1 MSINQFLSILKA
13 RWGLLATVL
22 LLTIATTVALS
33 LYMPKKYT
41 AVATMVIDVKSP
53 DPVAGI
59 VLQGMLAPGYM
70 ATQMDILKSDRVALK
85 AIRTLKLDQNPQLH
99 EQWQEEA
106 KGRGEFD
113 DWIVDVIQKHLDVMP
128 GKESS
133 VINISYTATQPAFA
147 AALANAFMQAY
158 IDTTLELRVEP
169 AKRYTTMFDAQAK
182 IFRERLEQARGRL
195 SQYQQENGLIMADER
210 IDVETNRLNELSNQ
224 LVMLQSVSADSNSR
238 QAAAVVNGD
247 RLQEVINNPVIG
259 NLKADLSRQEARL
272 KELSNR
278 MGDAHPQVTE
288 LRANINE
295 LRARIDSETKRIA
308 ASVGINNAINQS
320 RESQLK
326 AALAQQRQ
334 RLLEIKQQRDQAA
347 LYLQD
352 VENAQRAY
360 DAIQTRLSQATIESQ
375 ANQTNVSILK
385 AASAPA
391 EASSPKVFLNI
402 ALSILLGGMLAVG
415 CALAVELSDRRIRT
429 GSDIALGM
437 DTVLLGEL
445 QPTDAKIGMA
455 AAVMTRL
462 TGPKTPLL
470 ERPTN

>member
-22 LLTIATTVALS
+22 LLTIVTTVALS
-33 LYMPKKYT
+33 LYLPKKYT

-53 DPVAGI
+53 DPVAGM

-99 EQWQEEA
+99 EQWLEEA
-106 KGRGEFD
+106 QGRGEFD
-113 DWIVDVIQKHLDVMP
+113 DWIVDVVQKPLDVMP

-182 IFRERLEQARGRL
+182 VFRERLEQARARL
-195 SQYQQENGLIMADER
+195 SQYQQENGLVMADER

-224 LVMLQSVSADSNSR
+224 LVMLQAVSADSNSR

-247 RLQEVINNPVIG
+247 RLQEVINNPVIA

-272 KELSNR
+272 KEISNK
-278 MGDAHPQVTE
+278 MGEAHPQVTE

-295 LRARIDSETKRIA
+295 LRLRIDGETKRIA

-391 EASSPKVFLNI
+391 DPSSPKVFLNI

-437 DTVLLGEL
+437 DTILLGEL
-445 QPTDAKIGMA
+445 QPTDAKIGRATAMI
-455 AAVMTRL
+455 TRL

-470 ERPTN
+470 ERPTS

>member
-22 LLTIATTVALS
+22 LLTIVTTVALS
-33 LYMPKKYT
+33 LYLPKKYT

-53 DPVAGI
+53 DPVAGM

-106 KGRGEFD
+106 QGRGEFE
-113 DWIVDVIQKHLDVMP
+113 DWIVDVVQKPLDVMP

-182 IFRERLEQARGRL
+182 VFRERLEQARARL
-195 SQYQQENGLIMADER
+195 SQYQQENGLVMADER

-224 LVMLQSVSADSNSR
+224 LVMLQAVSADSNSR

-247 RLQEVINNPVIG
+247 RLQEVINNPVIA

-272 KELSNR
+272 KEISSK
-278 MGDAHPQVTE
+278 MGEAHPQVTE

-295 LRARIDSETKRIA
+295 LRLRIDGETKRIA

-391 EASSPKVFLNI
+391 DPSSPKVFLNI
-402 ALSILLGGMLAVG
+402 ALSVLLGGMLAVG

-437 DTVLLGEL
+437 DTILLGEL
-445 QPTDAKIGMA
+445 QPTDAKIGRATAMI
-455 AAVMTRL
+455 TRL

-470 ERPTN
+470 ERPTS

>member
-22 LLTIATTVALS
+22 LLTIVTTVALS

-53 DPVAGI
+53 DPVAGM

-99 EQWQEEA
+99 EQWLEEA
-106 KGRGEFD
+106 QGRGEFD
-113 DWIVDVIQKHLDVMP
+113 DWIVDVVQKPLDVMP

-182 IFRERLEQARGRL
+182 VFRERLEQARARL
-195 SQYQQENGLIMADER
+195 SQYQQENGLVMADER

-224 LVMLQSVSADSNSR
+224 LVMLQAVSADSSSR

-247 RLQEVINNPVIG
+247 RLQEVINNPVIA
-259 NLKADLSRQEARL
+259 NLKADLSRQEARF
-272 KELSNR
+272 KEISNK
-278 MGDAHPQVTE
+278 MGEAHPQVTE

-295 LRARIDSETKRIA
+295 LRLRIDGETKRIA

-320 RESQLK
+320 REAQLK

-391 EASSPKVFLNI
+391 DPSSPKVFLNI
-402 ALSILLGGMLAVG
+402 ALSVLLGGMLAVG

-455 AAVMTRL
+455 TAMMTRL

-470 ERPTN
+470 ERPTS

>member
-22 LLTIATTVALS
+22 LLTIVTTVALS

-53 DPVAGI
+53 DPVAGM

-99 EQWQEEA
+99 EQWREEA
-106 KGRGEFD
+106 QGRGEFD
-113 DWIVDVIQKHLDVMP
+113 DWIVDVVQKPLDVMP

-182 IFRERLEQARGRL
+182 VFRERLEQARARL
-195 SQYQQENGLIMADER
+195 SQYQQENGLVMADER
-210 IDVETNRLNELSNQ
+210 LDVETNRLNELSNQ
-224 LVMLQSVSADSNSR
+224 LVMLQAVSADSNSR

-247 RLQEVINNPVIG
+247 RLQEVINNPVIA

-272 KELSNR
+272 KEISNK
-278 MGDAHPQVTE
+278 MGEAHPQVTE

-295 LRARIDSETKRIA
+295 LRLRIDGETKRIA

-391 EASSPKVFLNI
+391 DPSSPKVFLNI
-402 ALSILLGGMLAVG
+402 ALSVLLGGMLAVG

-437 DTVLLGEL
+437 DTILLGEL
-445 QPTDAKIGMA
+445 QPTDAKIGRATAMI
-455 AAVMTRL
+455 TRL

-470 ERPTN
+470 ERPTS